1 MSLPGCSPL
10 PEKRTFVLL
19 VGVLLASALAPL
31 GSTSIAVA
39 MPQIAAFMAMDPGTA
54 TQLLVGGYLLISVI
68 GQAPAGK
75 LGDIIGYQKALYIGL
90 VAFMIGSL
98 LAYLVRSIEML
109 LISRMLMAAASAMI
123 VPNAS
128 AMLRTQLPESML
140 PFAYGIF
147 GATMGAAA
155 AVGPLLGG
163 ALTQFFDWPAIFL
176 VNVPWA
182 LLALGLIVA
191 TSKPQAEK
199 KKGRLDLRST
209 VLLAFAI
216 GALQLGF
223 IGDAVQLSLVLSG
236 VLLLS
241 FFIWVQLR
249 VDEPV
254 FDPRFFKQPAYVAA
268 AFTTAFGNF
277 TMYAL
282 LFQLPIFFIDVRQ
295 VEEIEIATAL
305 TAMTLCMMM
314 GGPMSAIAGRL
325 IGIRY
330 TAVSAACANIFGL
343 YLYSDLESVLMPVDI
358 IVPMALM
365 GFAGG
370 MAGPVVQ
377 AAGMLAIEKE
387 KAGMAAGGLST
398 MRYLGGVLGIS
409 ILSLS
414 LGSEPTTSLE
424 QHLSVIPYYVGAL
437 IIVLMSAFLLPVS
450 NKKLIP

>member
-1 MSLPGCSPL
+1 M
-10 PEKRTFVLL
+10 PEKRMFLL
-19 VGVLLASALAPL
+19 LAGVLLASALAPL

-39 MPQIAAFMAMDPGTA
+39 MPEIAAFMEMDPGTT

-90 VAFMIGSL
+90 AVFMLGSL
-98 LAYLVRSIEML
+98 LAYLVRSIEVL
-109 LISRMLMAAASAMI
+109 LLSRMMMAAASAMI

-128 AMLRTQLPESML
+128 AMLRTQLPDYML

-176 VNVPWA
+176 INVPWA
-182 LLALGLIVA
+182 LLALGLIIM
-191 TSKPQAEK
+191 TSKPQEEK
-199 KKGRLDLRST
+199 GKGRLDLRST
-209 VLLAFAI
+209 ILLAFAI

-223 IGDAVQLSLVLSG
+223 ISEAIDLRLIVFG

-241 FFIWVQLR
+241 FFVWVQLK
-249 VDEPV
+249 VEEPV
-254 FDPRFFKQPAYVAA
+254 FDPRFFKRPAYVAA
-268 AFTTAFGNF
+268 GCTTAFGNF

-282 LFQLPIFFIDVRQ
+282 LFQLPIFFVDVRQ
-295 VEEIEIATAL
+295 VTEIEIAGAL
-305 TAMTLCMMM
+305 TAMTICMML
-314 GGPMSAIAGRL
+314 GGPMSAAVGRL

-330 TAVSAACANIFGL
+330 TAVLAACINIFGL
-343 YLYSDLESVLMPVDI
+343 YLYSDLGSALVPMDI

-365 GFAGG
+365 GFGGG

-398 MRYLGGVLGIS
+398 MRYFGGALGIS
-409 ILSLS
+409 VLSLR
-414 LGSEPTTSLE
+414 LGSESTTTLE
-424 QHLSVIPYYVGAL
+424 QHLSMIPYYSGAL
-437 IIVLMSAFLLPVS
+437 IIVLVATFLLPVS
-450 NKKLIP
+450 SKKAVPILDSQ

>member
-1 MSLPGCSPL
+1 M
-10 PEKRTFVLL
+10 PEKRMFLL
-19 VGVLLASALAPL
+19 LAGVLLASALAPL

-39 MPQIAAFMAMDPGTA
+39 MPEIAAFMEMDPGTT

-90 VAFMIGSL
+90 AVFMLGSL
-98 LAYLVRSIEML
+98 LAYLVRSIEVL
-109 LISRMLMAAASAMI
+109 LLSRMMMAAASAMI

-128 AMLRTQLPESML
+128 AMLRTQLPDYML

-176 VNVPWA
+176 INVPWA
-182 LLALGLIVA
+182 LLALGLIIM
-191 TSKPQAEK
+191 TSKPQEEK
-199 KKGRLDLRST
+199 GKGRLDLRST
-209 VLLAFAI
+209 ILLAFAI

-223 IGDAVQLSLVLSG
+223 ISEAIDLRLIVFG

-241 FFIWVQLR
+241 FFVWVQLK
-249 VDEPV
+249 VEEPV
-254 FDPRFFKQPAYVAA
+254 FDPRFFKRPAYVAA
-268 AFTTAFGNF
+268 GCTTAFGNF

-282 LFQLPIFFIDVRQ
+282 LFQLPIFFVDVRQ
-295 VEEIEIATAL
+295 VTEIEIAGAL
-305 TAMTLCMMM
+305 TAMTICMML
-314 GGPMSAIAGRL
+314 GGPMSAAVGRL

-330 TAVSAACANIFGL
+330 TAVLAACINIFGL
-343 YLYSDLESVLMPVDI
+343 YLYSDLGSALVPMDV

-365 GFAGG
+365 GFGGG

-398 MRYLGGVLGIS
+398 MRYFGGALGIS
-409 ILSLS
+409 VLSLR
-414 LGSEPTTSLE
+414 LGSESTTTLE
-424 QHLSVIPYYVGAL
+424 QHLSMIPYYSGAL
-437 IIVLMSAFLLPVS
+437 IIVLVATFLLPVS
-450 NKKLIP
+450 NKKAVPILDSQ

>member
-1 MSLPGCSPL
+1 M
-10 PEKRTFVLL
+10 
-19 VGVLLASALAPL
+19 
-31 GSTSIAVA
+31 
-39 MPQIAAFMAMDPGTA
+39 
-54 TQLLVGGYLLISVI
+54 LISVI

-90 VAFMIGSL
+90 AVFMLGSL
-98 LAYLVRSIEML
+98 LAYLVRSIEVL
-109 LISRMLMAAASAMI
+109 LLSRMMMAAASAMI

-128 AMLRTQLPESML
+128 AMLRTQLPDYML

-176 VNVPWA
+176 INVPWA
-182 LLALGLIVA
+182 LLALGLIIM
-191 TSKPQAEK
+191 TSKPQEEK
-199 KKGRLDLRST
+199 GKGRLDLRST
-209 VLLAFAI
+209 ILLAFAI

-223 IGDAVQLSLVLSG
+223 ISEAIDLRLIVFG

-241 FFIWVQLR
+241 FFVWVQLK
-249 VDEPV
+249 VEEPV
-254 FDPRFFKQPAYVAA
+254 FDPRFFKRPAYVAA
-268 AFTTAFGNF
+268 GCTTAFGNF

-282 LFQLPIFFIDVRQ
+282 LFQLPIFFVDVRQ
-295 VEEIEIATAL
+295 VTEIEIAGAL
-305 TAMTLCMMM
+305 TAMTICMML
-314 GGPMSAIAGRL
+314 GGPMSAAVGRL

-330 TAVSAACANIFGL
+330 TAVLAACINIFGL
-343 YLYSDLESVLMPVDI
+343 YLYSDLGSALVPMDV

-365 GFAGG
+365 GFGGG

-398 MRYLGGVLGIS
+398 MRYFGGALGIS
-409 ILSLS
+409 VLSLR
-414 LGSEPTTSLE
+414 LGSESTTTLE
-424 QHLSVIPYYVGAL
+424 QHLSMIPYYSGAL
-437 IIVLMSAFLLPVS
+437 IIVLMATFLLPVS
-450 NKKLIP
+450 SKKAVPILDSQ

>member
-1 MSLPGCSPL
+1 M
-10 PEKRTFVLL
+10 PEKRTFLL
-19 VGVLLASALAPL
+19 LAGVLLASALAPL

-39 MPQIAAFMAMDPGTA
+39 MPQIAAFMEMDPGTA

-90 VAFMIGSL
+90 AVFMLGSL
-98 LAYLVRSIEML
+98 LAYLVRSIEVL
-109 LISRMLMAAASAMI
+109 LVSRMMMAAASAMI

-176 VNVPWA
+176 INVPWA
-182 LLALGLIVA
+182 LLALGLIVI
-191 TSKPQAEK
+191 TSKPQIEK
-199 KKGRLDLRST
+199 RKGRLDLRST

-223 IGDAVQLSLVLSG
+223 IGDSVDLRLVVSG

-241 FFIWVQLR
+241 FFIWMQLR

-268 AFTTAFGNF
+268 GFTTAFGNF

-282 LFQLPIFFIDVRQ
+282 LFQLPIFFVDVRQ
-295 VEEIEIATAL
+295 VAEIEIAGAL
-305 TAMTLCMMM
+305 TAMTLSMML
-314 GGPMSAIAGRL
+314 GGPMSAVAGRL

-330 TAVSAACANIFGL
+330 TAGLAACVNIFGL
-343 YLYSDLESVLMPVDI
+343 YLYSDLESALVPMDI
-358 IVPMALM
+358 IAPLALM

-377 AAGMLAIEKE
+377 AAGMLAIEKD

-398 MRYLGGVLGIS
+398 MRYLGGALGIS
-409 ILSLS
+409 ILSLR
-414 LGSEPTTSLE
+414 LGAESTTTLE
-424 QHLSVIPYYVGAL
+424 QHLSVIPYYLGAL
-437 IIVLMSAFLLPVS
+437 FFVLMSAFLLPVS
-450 NKKLIP
+450 NKKADPIEDS

>member
-1 MSLPGCSPL
+1 M
-10 PEKRTFVLL
+10 PEKRTILL
-19 VGVLLASALAPL
+19 LAGVLLASALAPL

-39 MPQIAAFMAMDPGTA
+39 MPQIARFMEMDPGTT

-90 VAFMIGSL
+90 SVFMLGSL
-98 LAYLVRSIEML
+98 LAYLIRSIEFL
-109 LISRMLMAAASAMI
+109 LVSRMMMAGASAMI

-163 ALTQFFDWPAIFL
+163 MLTQFFDWPAIFL

-182 LLALGLIVA
+182 LLALALIVM
-191 TSKPQAEK
+191 TSKPHIDK
-199 KKGRLDLRST
+199 PRGRLDLRST

-223 IGDAVQLSLVLSG
+223 IGDSLDVRFLVPG
-236 VLLLS
+236 ILLLAA
-241 FFIWVQLR
+241 FIWLQLR

-254 FDPRFFKQPAYVAA
+254 FDPRFLARPAYLAA
-268 AFTTAFGNF
+268 GCTTSLGNF

-282 LFQLPIFFIDVRQ
+282 LFQLPIFFVDLRQ
-295 VEEIEIATAL
+295 VAEIEIASAL
-305 TAMTLCMMM
+305 TAMTLCMML
-314 GGPMSAIAGRL
+314 GGPMSAVVGKL

-330 TAVSAACANIFGL
+330 TAVLAACINLFGL
-343 YLYSDLESVLMPVDI
+343 YLYSDLESVLVPMDI
-358 IVPMALM
+358 ILPMGLM
-365 GFAGG
+365 GFAIG

-387 KAGMAAGGLST
+387 RAGMAAGGLST
-398 MRYLGGVLGIS
+398 MRYFGGALGIS
-409 ILSLS
+409 ILSLN
-414 LGSEPTTSLE
+414 LGSGTTSTIE
-424 QHLSVIPYYVGAL
+424 QHLSVIPYYAGAL
-437 IIVLMSAFLLPVS
+437 LIVLFSAFLLPVS
-450 NKKLIP
+450 NNKGNSA

>member
-1 MSLPGCSPL
+1 M
-10 PEKRTFVLL
+10 FLL
-19 VGVLLASALAPL
+19 LAGVLLASALAPL

-39 MPQIAAFMAMDPGTA
+39 MPEIAAFMEMDPGTT

-90 VAFMIGSL
+90 AVFMLGSL
-98 LAYLVRSIEML
+98 LAYLVRSIEVL
-109 LISRMLMAAASAMI
+109 LLSRMMMAAASAMI

-128 AMLRTQLPESML
+128 AMLRTQLPDYML

-176 VNVPWA
+176 INVPWA
-182 LLALGLIVA
+182 LLALGLIIM
-191 TSKPQAEK
+191 TSKPQEEK
-199 KKGRLDLRST
+199 GKGRLDLRST
-209 VLLAFAI
+209 ILLAFAI

-223 IGDAVQLSLVLSG
+223 ISEAIDLRLIVFG

-241 FFIWVQLR
+241 FFVWVQLK
-249 VDEPV
+249 VEEPV
-254 FDPRFFKQPAYVAA
+254 FDPRFFKRPAYVAA
-268 AFTTAFGNF
+268 GCTTAFGNF

-282 LFQLPIFFIDVRQ
+282 LFQLPIFFVDVRQ
-295 VEEIEIATAL
+295 VTEIEIAGAL
-305 TAMTLCMMM
+305 TAMTICMML
-314 GGPMSAIAGRL
+314 GGPMSAAVGRL

-330 TAVSAACANIFGL
+330 TAVLAACINIFGL
-343 YLYSDLESVLMPVDI
+343 YLYSDLGSALVPMDI

-365 GFAGG
+365 GFGGG

-398 MRYLGGVLGIS
+398 MRYFGGALGIS
-409 ILSLS
+409 ILSLR
-414 LGSEPTTSLE
+414 LGSESTTTLE
-424 QHLSVIPYYVGAL
+424 QHLSMIPYYSGAL
-437 IIVLMSAFLLPVS
+437 IIVLMATFLLPVS
-450 NKKLIP
+450 SKKAVPILDSQ

>member
-1 MSLPGCSPL
+1 M
-10 PEKRTFVLL
+10 PEKRTFLL
-19 VGVLLASALAPL
+19 LAGVLLASALAPL

-39 MPQIAAFMAMDPGTA
+39 MPQIAQFMQMDPGTA

-90 VAFMIGSL
+90 AMFMFGSL
-98 LAYLVRSIEML
+98 LAYVLRSIEML
-109 LISRMLMAAASAMI
+109 LVSRMMMAAGSAMI

-182 LLALGLIVA
+182 LVALGLIVT
-191 TSKPQAEK
+191 TSKPQNERRQ
-199 KKGRLDLRST
+199 GRLDLRST
-209 VLLAFAI
+209 LLLAFAI

-223 IGDAVQLSLVLSG
+223 LGETIHQGLLGSGLLLLVLF
-236 VLLLS
+236 V
-241 FFIWVQLR
+241 WMQLK

-254 FDPRFFKQPAYVAA
+254 FDPRFFKRPAYVAA
-268 AFTTAFGNF
+268 GCTTAFGNF

-282 LFQLPIFFIDVRQ
+282 LFQLPIFFVDIRKVD
-295 VEEIEIATAL
+295 EIEIAGAL
-305 TAMTLCMMM
+305 TAMTLCMML
-314 GGPMSAIAGRL
+314 GGPMSAAAGRL

-330 TAVSAACANIFGL
+330 TAVLAACANILGL
-343 YLYSDLESVLMPVDI
+343 YLYSDLESALVPLDVI
-358 IVPMALM
+358 FPMALM

-387 KAGMAAGGLST
+387 RAGMAAGGLST
-398 MRYLGGVLGIS
+398 MRYLGGALGIS
-409 ILSLS
+409 ILSLQ
-414 LGSEPTTSLE
+414 LGSDSTTTLA
-424 QHLSVIPYYVGAL
+424 QHLSVIPYYAGAL
-437 IIVLMSAFLLPVS
+437 VIVLLSAFLLPLTN
-450 NKKLIP
+450 NKAGPKLDPQ

>member
-1 MSLPGCSPL
+1 M
-10 PEKRTFVLL
+10 FLL
-19 VGVLLASALAPL
+19 LAGVLLASALAPL

-39 MPQIAAFMAMDPGTA
+39 MPEIAAFMEMDPGTT

-90 VAFMIGSL
+90 AVFMLGSL
-98 LAYLVRSIEML
+98 LAYLVRSIEVL
-109 LISRMLMAAASAMI
+109 LLSRMMMAAASAMI

-128 AMLRTQLPESML
+128 AMLRTQLPDYML

-176 VNVPWA
+176 INVPWA
-182 LLALGLIVA
+182 LLALGLIIM
-191 TSKPQAEK
+191 TSKPQEEK
-199 KKGRLDLRST
+199 GKGRLDLRST
-209 VLLAFAI
+209 ILLAFAI

-223 IGDAVQLSLVLSG
+223 ISEAIDLRLIVFG

-241 FFIWVQLR
+241 FFVWVQLK
-249 VDEPV
+249 VEEPV
-254 FDPRFFKQPAYVAA
+254 FDPRFFKRPAYVAA
-268 AFTTAFGNF
+268 GCTTAFGNF

-282 LFQLPIFFIDVRQ
+282 LFQLPIFFVDVRQ
-295 VEEIEIATAL
+295 VTEIEIAGAL
-305 TAMTLCMMM
+305 TAMTICMML
-314 GGPMSAIAGRL
+314 GGPMSAAVGRL

-330 TAVSAACANIFGL
+330 TAVLAACINIFGL
-343 YLYSDLESVLMPVDI
+343 YLYSDLGSALVPMDV

-365 GFAGG
+365 GFGGG

-398 MRYLGGVLGIS
+398 MRYFGGALGIS
-409 ILSLS
+409 VLSLR
-414 LGSEPTTSLE
+414 LGSESTTTLE
-424 QHLSVIPYYVGAL
+424 QHLSMIPYYSGAL
-437 IIVLMSAFLLPVS
+437 IIVLVATFLLPVS
-450 NKKLIP
+450 NKKAVPILDSQ

>member
-1 MSLPGCSPL
+1 M
-10 PEKRTFVLL
+10 PEKRTFLL
-19 VGVLLASALAPL
+19 LTGVLFASALAPL

-39 MPQIAAFMAMDPGTA
+39 MPQIAAFMEMDPGTA

-90 VAFMIGSL
+90 AVFMFGSL
-98 LAYLVRSIEML
+98 LAYLVRSIEVL
-109 LISRMLMAAASAMI
+109 LISRMMMAAASAMI

-163 ALTQFFDWPAIFL
+163 TLTQFFDWPAIFL

-182 LLALGLIVA
+182 LLALGLIVM
-191 TSKPQAEK
+191 TSKPQVEK
-199 KKGRLDLRST
+199 RKGRLDLRST

-223 IGDAVQLSLVLSG
+223 IGDAVELRLVFLG

-241 FFIWVQLR
+241 LFVWVQLR

-254 FDPRFFKQPAYVAA
+254 FDPRFFKRPAYVAA
-268 AFTTAFGNF
+268 GFTTAFGNF

-282 LFQLPIFFIDVRQ
+282 LFQLPIFFVDVRQ
-295 VEEIEIATAL
+295 VAEIEIAGAL
-305 TAMTLCMMM
+305 TAMTFCMML
-314 GGPMSAIAGRL
+314 GGPMSAVAGRL

-330 TAVSAACANIFGL
+330 TAALAACANIFGL
-343 YLYSDLESVLMPVDI
+343 YLYSDLDSALVPIDI
-358 IVPMALM
+358 IVPMAIM

-398 MRYLGGVLGIS
+398 MRYLGGALGIS
-409 ILSLS
+409 ILSLR
-414 LGSEPTTSLE
+414 LGSESTTTLE
-424 QHLSVIPYYVGAL
+424 QHLSIIPYYAGAL
-437 IIVLMSAFLLPVS
+437 FVVFMSAFLLPVS
-450 NKKLIP
+450 IKKADPIEASQ

>member
-1 MSLPGCSPL
+1 M
-10 PEKRTFVLL
+10 PEKRMFLL
-19 VGVLLASALAPL
+19 LAGVLLASALAPL

-39 MPQIAAFMAMDPGTA
+39 MPEIAAFMEMDPGTT

-90 VAFMIGSL
+90 AVFMLGSL
-98 LAYLVRSIEML
+98 LAYLVRSIEVL
-109 LISRMLMAAASAMI
+109 LLSRMMMAAASAMI

-128 AMLRTQLPESML
+128 AMLRTQLPDYML

-176 VNVPWA
+176 INVPWA
-182 LLALGLIVA
+182 LLALGLIIM
-191 TSKPQAEK
+191 TSKPQEEK
-199 KKGRLDLRST
+199 GKGRLDLRST
-209 VLLAFAI
+209 ILLAFAI

-223 IGDAVQLSLVLSG
+223 ISEAIDLRLIVFG

-241 FFIWVQLR
+241 FFVWVQLK
-249 VDEPV
+249 VEEPV
-254 FDPRFFKQPAYVAA
+254 FDPRFFKRPAYVAA
-268 AFTTAFGNF
+268 GCTTAFGNF

-282 LFQLPIFFIDVRQ
+282 LFQLPIFFVDVRQ
-295 VEEIEIATAL
+295 VTEIEIAGAL
-305 TAMTLCMMM
+305 TAMTICMML
-314 GGPMSAIAGRL
+314 GGPMSAAVGRL

-330 TAVSAACANIFGL
+330 TAVLAACINIFGL
-343 YLYSDLESVLMPVDI
+343 YLYSDLGSALVPMDI

-365 GFAGG
+365 GFGGG

-398 MRYLGGVLGIS
+398 MRYFGGALGIS
-409 ILSLS
+409 ILSLR
-414 LGSEPTTSLE
+414 LGSESTTTLE
-424 QHLSVIPYYVGAL
+424 QHLSMIPYYSGAL
-437 IIVLMSAFLLPVS
+437 IIVLMATFLLPVS
-450 NKKLIP
+450 SKKAVPILDSQ

>member
-1 MSLPGCSPL
+1 M
-10 PEKRTFVLL
+10 PEKRTLL
-19 VGVLLASALAPL
+19 LLAGVLLASALAPL

-39 MPQIAAFMAMDPGTA
+39 MPQIAQFMEMDPGTT

-90 VAFMIGSL
+90 GVFMLGSL
-98 LAYLVRSIEML
+98 MAYLIRSIEIL
-109 LISRMLMAAASAMI
+109 LVSRMMMAAASAMI

-140 PFAYGIF
+140 PFAYGVF

-182 LLALGLIVA
+182 LIALGLIVF
-191 TSKPQAEK
+191 TSRPQTEKP
-199 KKGRLDLRST
+199 KGRLDLRST

-223 IGDAVQLSLVLSG
+223 IGDSIDFRFLFPGLILLAVFVWLQLT
-236 VLLLS
+236 
-241 FFIWVQLR
+241 

-254 FDPRFFKQPAYVAA
+254 FNPRFFRRPAYLAA
-268 AFTTAFGNF
+268 GCTTALGNF

-282 LFQLPIFFIDVRQ
+282 LFQLPIFFVDVRD
-295 VEEIEIATAL
+295 VAEIEIASAL
-305 TAMTLCMMM
+305 TAMTLCMML

-330 TAVSAACANIFGL
+330 TAVFAACANLFGL
-343 YLYSDLESVLMPVDI
+343 YLYSDLESALVPLDI
-358 IVPMALM
+358 MLPMALM
-365 GFAGG
+365 GFAIG
-370 MAGPVVQ
+370 MSGPVVQ

-387 KAGMAAGGLST
+387 YAGMAAGGLST
-398 MRYLGGVLGIS
+398 MRYFGGAIGIS
-409 ILSLS
+409 VLSLQ
-414 LGSEPTTSLE
+414 LGSDTVTSLE
-424 QHLSVIPYYVGAL
+424 QHLSVIPYYAGAL
-437 IIVLMSAFLLPVS
+437 ITVLLVAFLLPVS
-450 NKKLIP
+450 NNKGDPSVGIQ

>member
-1 MSLPGCSPL
+1 M
-10 PEKRTFVLL
+10 PEKRMFLL
-19 VGVLLASALAPL
+19 LAGVLLASALAPL

-39 MPQIAAFMAMDPGTA
+39 MPEIAAFMEMDPGTT

-90 VAFMIGSL
+90 AVFMLGSL
-98 LAYLVRSIEML
+98 LAYLVRSIEVL
-109 LISRMLMAAASAMI
+109 LLSRMMMAAASAMI

-128 AMLRTQLPESML
+128 AMLRTQLPDYML

-176 VNVPWA
+176 INVPWA
-182 LLALGLIVA
+182 LLALGLIIM
-191 TSKPQAEK
+191 TSKPQEEK
-199 KKGRLDLRST
+199 GKGRLDLRST
-209 VLLAFAI
+209 ILLAFAI

-223 IGDAVQLSLVLSG
+223 ISEAIDLRLIVFG

-241 FFIWVQLR
+241 FFVWVQLK
-249 VDEPV
+249 VEEPV
-254 FDPRFFKQPAYVAA
+254 FDPRFFKRSAYVAA
-268 AFTTAFGNF
+268 GCTTAFGNF

-282 LFQLPIFFIDVRQ
+282 LFQLPIFFVDVRQ
-295 VEEIEIATAL
+295 VTEIEIAGAL
-305 TAMTLCMMM
+305 TAMTICMML
-314 GGPMSAIAGRL
+314 GGPMSAAVGRL

-330 TAVSAACANIFGL
+330 TAVLAACINIFGL
-343 YLYSDLESVLMPVDI
+343 YLYSDLGSALVPMDV

-365 GFAGG
+365 GFGGG

-398 MRYLGGVLGIS
+398 MRYFGGALGIS
-409 ILSLS
+409 VLSLR
-414 LGSEPTTSLE
+414 LGSESTTTLE
-424 QHLSVIPYYVGAL
+424 QHLSMIPYYSGAL
-437 IIVLMSAFLLPVS
+437 IIVLVATFLLPVS
-450 NKKLIP
+450 NKKAVPILDSQ

>member
-1 MSLPGCSPL
+1 M
-10 PEKRTFVLL
+10 PEKRMFLL
-19 VGVLLASALAPL
+19 LAGVLLASALAPL

-39 MPQIAAFMAMDPGTA
+39 MPEIAAFMEMDPGTT

-90 VAFMIGSL
+90 AVFMLGSL
-98 LAYLVRSIEML
+98 LAYLVRSIEVL
-109 LISRMLMAAASAMI
+109 LLSRMMMAAASAMI

-128 AMLRTQLPESML
+128 AMLRTQLPDYML

-176 VNVPWA
+176 INVPWA
-182 LLALGLIVA
+182 LLALGLIIM
-191 TSKPQAEK
+191 TSKPQEEK
-199 KKGRLDLRST
+199 GKGRLDLRST
-209 VLLAFAI
+209 ILLAFAI

-223 IGDAVQLSLVLSG
+223 ISEAIDLRLIVFG

-241 FFIWVQLR
+241 FFVWVQLK
-249 VDEPV
+249 VEEPV
-254 FDPRFFKQPAYVAA
+254 FDPRFFKRPAYVAA
-268 AFTTAFGNF
+268 GCTTAFGNF

-282 LFQLPIFFIDVRQ
+282 LFQLPIFFVDVRQ
-295 VEEIEIATAL
+295 VTEIEIAGAL
-305 TAMTLCMMM
+305 TAMTICMML
-314 GGPMSAIAGRL
+314 GGPMSAAVGRL

-330 TAVSAACANIFGL
+330 TAVLAACINIFGL
-343 YLYSDLESVLMPVDI
+343 YLYSDLGSALVPMDV

-365 GFAGG
+365 GFGGG

-398 MRYLGGVLGIS
+398 MRYFGGALGIS
-409 ILSLS
+409 ILSLR
-414 LGSEPTTSLE
+414 LGSESTTTLE
-424 QHLSVIPYYVGAL
+424 QHLSMIPYYSGAL
-437 IIVLMSAFLLPVS
+437 IIVLMATFLLPVS
-450 NKKLIP
+450 SKKAVPILDSQ

>member
-1 MSLPGCSPL
+1 M
-10 PEKRTFVLL
+10 PEKRTLL
-19 VGVLLASALAPL
+19 LLAGVLLASALAPL

-39 MPQIAAFMAMDPGTA
+39 MPQIAAFMEMDPGTA

-90 VAFMIGSL
+90 GVFMLGSL
-98 LAYLVRSIEML
+98 LAYLVRSIEVL
-109 LISRMLMAAASAMI
+109 LISRMMMAAASAMI

-128 AMLRTQLPESML
+128 AMLRAQLPESML

-182 LLALGLIVA
+182 LLALGLIMM
-191 TSKPQAEK
+191 TSKPQEEK
-199 KKGRLDLRST
+199 RKARLDLRST
-209 VLLAFAI
+209 VLFAFAI

-223 IGDAVQLSLVLSG
+223 IGDTVDLRLVVSG

-241 FFIWVQLR
+241 LFVWVQLR

-254 FDPRFFKQPAYVAA
+254 FDPRFFTRPAYAA
-268 AFTTAFGNF
+268 AGCTTAFGNF

-282 LFQLPIFFIDVRQ
+282 LFQLPIFFVDIRQ
-295 VEEIEIATAL
+295 VEEIEIAGAL
-305 TAMTLCMMM
+305 TAMTLCMML
-314 GGPMSAIAGRL
+314 GGPMSAAAGRL

-330 TAVSAACANIFGL
+330 TAVLAACTNLFGL
-343 YLYSDLESVLMPVDI
+343 YLYSDLESALVPMDI
-358 IVPMALM
+358 ILPMALM

-398 MRYLGGVLGIS
+398 MRYLGGALGIS
-409 ILSLS
+409 ILSLR
-414 LGSEPTTSLE
+414 LGSESTTTLE
-424 QHLSVIPYYVGAL
+424 QHLSIIPYYAAAL
-437 IIVLMSAFLLPVS
+437 FMVLISAFLLPVS
-450 NKKLIP
+450 NKNVSHSAGSQ

>member
-1 MSLPGCSPL
+1 M
-10 PEKRTFVLL
+10 PEKRTFLL
-19 VGVLLASALAPL
+19 LAGVLLASALAPL

-39 MPQIAAFMAMDPGTA
+39 MPQIAAFMEMDPGTA

-75 LGDIIGYQKALYIGL
+75 LGDIIGYQKALYVGL
-90 VAFMIGSL
+90 AVFMLGSL
-98 LAYLVRSIEML
+98 LAYLVRSIEVL
-109 LISRMLMAAASAMI
+109 LISRMMMAAASAMI

-182 LLALGLIVA
+182 LLALGLIVT
-191 TSKPQAEK
+191 TSKPQEEK
-199 KKGRLDLRST
+199 RRGRLDLRST
-209 VLLAFAI
+209 ILLAFAI

-223 IGDAVQLSLVLSG
+223 IGEAIDLRLIVSG

-241 FFIWVQLR
+241 LFIWVQLK

-254 FDPRFFKQPAYVAA
+254 FDPRFFKRPAYAA
-268 AFTTAFGNF
+268 AGCTTAFGNF

-282 LFQLPIFFIDVRQ
+282 LFQLPIFFVDVRQ
-295 VEEIEIATAL
+295 VAEIEIAGAL
-305 TAMTLCMMM
+305 TAMTICMML
-314 GGPMSAIAGRL
+314 GGPMSAAAGRL

-330 TAVSAACANIFGL
+330 TAALAACTNIFGL
-343 YLYSDLESVLMPVDI
+343 YLYSDLGSALVPMDI

-398 MRYLGGVLGIS
+398 MRYLGGALGIS
-409 ILSLS
+409 ILSLR
-414 LGSEPTTSLE
+414 LGSESTTTLE
-424 QHLSVIPYYVGAL
+424 QHLSMIPYYAGAL
-437 IIVLMSAFLLPVS
+437 VIVLMATFLLPVS
-450 NKKLIP
+450 NKKVVPILDSQ

>member
-1 MSLPGCSPL
+1 M
-10 PEKRTFVLL
+10 FLL
-19 VGVLLASALAPL
+19 LAGVLLASALAPL

-39 MPQIAAFMAMDPGTA
+39 MPEIAAFMEMDPGTT

-90 VAFMIGSL
+90 AVFMLGSL
-98 LAYLVRSIEML
+98 LAYLVRSIEVL
-109 LISRMLMAAASAMI
+109 LLSRMMMAAASAMI

-128 AMLRTQLPESML
+128 AMLRTQLPDYML

-176 VNVPWA
+176 INVPWA
-182 LLALGLIVA
+182 LLALGLIIM
-191 TSKPQAEK
+191 TSKPQEEK
-199 KKGRLDLRST
+199 GKGRLDLRST
-209 VLLAFAI
+209 ILLAFAI

-223 IGDAVQLSLVLSG
+223 ISEAIDLRLIVFG

-241 FFIWVQLR
+241 FFVWVQLK
-249 VDEPV
+249 VEEPV
-254 FDPRFFKQPAYVAA
+254 FDPRFFKRPAYVAA
-268 AFTTAFGNF
+268 GCTTAFGNF

-282 LFQLPIFFIDVRQ
+282 LFQLPIFFVDVRQ
-295 VEEIEIATAL
+295 VTEIEIAGAL
-305 TAMTLCMMM
+305 TAMTICMML
-314 GGPMSAIAGRL
+314 GGPMSAAVGRL

-330 TAVSAACANIFGL
+330 TAVLAACINIFGL
-343 YLYSDLESVLMPVDI
+343 YLYSDLGSALVPMDV

-365 GFAGG
+365 GFGGG

-398 MRYLGGVLGIS
+398 MRYFGGALGIS
-409 ILSLS
+409 ILSLR
-414 LGSEPTTSLE
+414 LGSESTTTLE
-424 QHLSVIPYYVGAL
+424 QHLSMIPYYSGAL
-437 IIVLMSAFLLPVS
+437 IIVLMATFLLPVS
-450 NKKLIP
+450 SKKAVPILDSQ

>member
-1 MSLPGCSPL
+1 M
-10 PEKRTFVLL
+10 FLL
-19 VGVLLASALAPL
+19 LAGVLLASALAPL

-39 MPQIAAFMAMDPGTA
+39 MPEIAAFMEMDPGTT

-90 VAFMIGSL
+90 AVFMLGSL
-98 LAYLVRSIEML
+98 LAYLVRSIEVL
-109 LISRMLMAAASAMI
+109 LLSRMMMAAASAMI

-128 AMLRTQLPESML
+128 AMLRTQLPDYML

-176 VNVPWA
+176 INVPWA
-182 LLALGLIVA
+182 LLALGLIIM
-191 TSKPQAEK
+191 TSKPQEEK
-199 KKGRLDLRST
+199 GKGRLDLRST
-209 VLLAFAI
+209 ILLAFAI

-223 IGDAVQLSLVLSG
+223 ISEAIDLRLIVFG

-241 FFIWVQLR
+241 FFVWVQLK
-249 VDEPV
+249 VEEPV
-254 FDPRFFKQPAYVAA
+254 FDPRFFKRPAYVAA
-268 AFTTAFGNF
+268 GCTTAFGNF

-282 LFQLPIFFIDVRQ
+282 LFQLPIFFVDVRQ
-295 VEEIEIATAL
+295 VTEIEIAGAL
-305 TAMTLCMMM
+305 TAMTICMML
-314 GGPMSAIAGRL
+314 GGPMSAAVGRL

-330 TAVSAACANIFGL
+330 TAVLAACINIFGL
-343 YLYSDLESVLMPVDI
+343 YLYSDLGSALVPMDV

-365 GFAGG
+365 GFGGG

-398 MRYLGGVLGIS
+398 MRYLGGALGIS
-409 ILSLS
+409 ILSLR
-414 LGSEPTTSLE
+414 LGSESTTTLE
-424 QHLSVIPYYVGAL
+424 QHLSMIPYYSGAL
-437 IIVLMSAFLLPVS
+437 IIVLVATFLLPVS
-450 NKKLIP
+450 NKKAVPILDSQ

>member
-1 MSLPGCSPL
+1 M
-10 PEKRTFVLL
+10 PEKRTILL
-19 VGVLLASALAPL
+19 LAGVLLASALAPL

-39 MPQIAAFMAMDPGTA
+39 MPQIAQFMEMDPGTT

-75 LGDIIGYQKALYIGL
+75 LGDIIGYQKALYIG
-90 VAFMIGSL
+90 VSVFMLGSL
-98 LAYLVRSIEML
+98 LAYLVRSIEVL
-109 LISRMLMAAASAMI
+109 LVSRMMMAAASAMI

-182 LLALGLIVA
+182 LLALGLIVL
-191 TSKPQAEK
+191 TSKPHDEQP
-199 KKGRLDLRST
+199 KGRLDLRST
-209 VLLAFAI
+209 LLLAFAI
-216 GALQLGF
+216 AGLQLGF
-223 IGDAVQLSLVLSG
+223 IGEVLDFRFLAPG
-236 VLLLS
+236 LLLL
-241 FFIWVQLR
+241 FLFVWLQLR
-249 VDEPV
+249 VEEPV
-254 FDPRFFKQPAYVAA
+254 FDPRFFSRPAYLAA
-268 AFTTAFGNF
+268 GCTTALGNF

-282 LFQLPIFFIDVRQ
+282 LFQLPIFFVDIRQ
-295 VEEIEIATAL
+295 VSELEIASAL
-305 TAMTLCMMM
+305 TAMTICMML
-314 GGPMSAIAGRL
+314 GGPMSAAVGRM

-330 TAVSAACANIFGL
+330 TAVLAAVVNLFGL
-343 YLYSDLESVLMPVDI
+343 YLYSDLESALVPMDI

-377 AAGMLAIEKE
+377 AAGMLSIEKE
-387 KAGMAAGGLST
+387 RAGMAAGGLST
-398 MRYLGGVLGIS
+398 MRYFGGAIGIS
-409 ILSLS
+409 VLSLR
-414 LGSEPTTSLE
+414 LGSESTTTIE
-424 QHLSVIPYYVGAL
+424 QHLSVIPFYAGAL
-437 IIVLMSAFLLPVS
+437 IIVLLVAFLLPAS
-450 NKKLIP
+450 NNSVTNNKAANNSS